1 MVSCD
6 KKIWGIS
13 YELSGVSRK
22 GEKLILQ
29 TPGNI
34 TLIPLALSVTCNIIG
49 SLASAFAQSQS
60 IWISDIRIPKGITT
74 LRTL

>member
-1 MVSCD
+1 MVTVVSCD

-22 GEKLILQ
+22 GEKLTLQ

-49 SLASAFAQSQS
+49 SLASAFAQSQ
-60 IWISDIRIPKGITT
+60 
-74 LRTL
+74 L